1 MDGIKEVDTL
11 LHQVRRAARQFR
23 FSEDAAIS
31 QQVLLFGDCFYG
43 YRFVATEFTA
53 VWSATEQTL
62 KLFDQTHQQI
72 GVFPALE
79 LAIEIPGETIA
90 ETTHRKVA

>member
-1 MDGIKEVDTL
+1 MAGIHEVDSL
-11 LHQVRRAARQFR
+11 LHQVRRTARQFR

-31 QQVLLFGDCFYG
+31 QQILLFGDCFYG

-53 VWSATEQTL
+53 VWSAVEQTF
-62 KLFDQTHQQI
+62 KLFDHTNQLL

-79 LAIEIPGETIA
+79 LAVESTGDMISA
-90 ETTHRKVA
+90 TTQRKVA